1 MKLDLRSFF
10 RFFILPSVSRINPPD
25 IISLSSIQTSFNIR
39 PSSRASA
46 SPHCTSRV
54 PCTPLASPDPEQLMG
69 TEEQLAASATSKDS
83 ISNLA
88 RYAGST
94 ETISRYAFL
103 GNFSIRIFFI
113 TYFELTEDLLR
124 LQY

>member
-10 RFFILPSVSRINPPD
+10 RFFILPTVSRINPPD

-94 ETISRYAFL
+94 ETISRYDF
-103 GNFSIRIFFI
+103 FREFFHKDIFV
-113 TYFELTEDLLR
+113 TYFKLTKDLLR